1 MTNWMSGIR
10 VRAVC
15 AQTLTTMLPMEGRHS
30 VCSGVFC
37 CMLKLRTLMRAPL
50 PLACLTLPLMAT
62 LLLGACAVAPD
73 PRDPDAVADFKA
85 TNDPLEPLNR
95 AVYEIND
102 GIDVVILRPLALA
115 YRAVVPDPARQGVR
129 NLLDNLASP
138 VVLANDMMQGK
149 PKRAGDTF
157 MRLVINS
164 TLGVA
169 GLFDVATGLG
179 YPRHSADFGTTLAVW
194 GLVEGGP
201 FLMLPVF
208 GPSNPRDAVGRGA
221 DMALDPFGWIGQG
234 STVQS
239 LRYART
245 GTNAVDTRSRFIDEV
260 DKLKAQA
267 LDPYATLRSL
277 YRQNRRATIDEV
289 IADDRGT
296 AAAAVRPR

>member
-1 MTNWMSGIR
+1 MRTPF
-10 VRAVC
+10 RAGFLIV
-15 AQTLTTMLPMEGRHS
+15 
-30 VCSGVFC
+30 
-37 CMLKLRTLMRAPL
+37 
-50 PLACLTLPLMAT
+50 PLMAT
-62 LLLGACAVAPD
+62 MLLGACAAAPD
-73 PRDPDAVADFKA
+73 ASDADAVADFKA

-129 NLLDNLASP
+129 NVLDNLAAP

-169 GLFDVATGLG
+169 GLFDMATGMG
-179 YPRHSADFGTTLAVW
+179 YPQHSSDFGMTLAVW
-194 GLVEGGP
+194 GLVDDGP
-201 FLMLPVF
+201 FLMLPLF

-221 DMALDPFGWIGQG
+221 DMALDPFTWIGQG
-234 STVQS
+234 STVQA
-239 LRYART
+239 LGYART
-245 GTNAVDTRSRFIDEV
+245 GANAVDTRSRFIDEV

-267 LDPYATLRSL
+267 LDPYATLRSF
-277 YRQNRRATIDEV
+277 YRQNRKATIDEV

-296 AAAAVRPR
+296 AAKRR